1 MLAHDLRNELI
12 GHKITEVI
20 LCFNRYH
27 KHPVK
32 IRLIDRND
40 LSACDPFAQQHAEHR
55 GVSRICAFHLC
66 KVRARI
72 RCGSGKQQLKVAVCR
87 MHAKQQLIPLR
98 LLHFIDL
105 SAN

>member
-12 GHKITEVI
+12 RHKITEVI
-20 LCFNRYH
+20 PCFNRYH

-40 LSACDPFAQQHAEHR
+40 LSACNPFAQQHAEHR